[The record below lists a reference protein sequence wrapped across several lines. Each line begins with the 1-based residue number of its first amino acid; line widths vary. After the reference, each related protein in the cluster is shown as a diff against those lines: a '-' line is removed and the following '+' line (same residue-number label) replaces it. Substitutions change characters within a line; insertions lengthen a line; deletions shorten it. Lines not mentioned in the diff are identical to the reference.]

1 MLSVKP
7 DLAVWLSAIDLP
19 VDWLG
24 LRYVEERTLAVRVR
38 DGLPQPCH
46 RDRSAGVF
54 VEVLT
59 HGQFGYGCTDVLT
72 PESLRMAAR
81 NAQDRAIAAA
91 RFPLFAFDV
100 RQRQPAQ
107 GRYRS
112 PFTQGMDSVDAGAVH
127 ELAIA
132 LSQALRVSEAIV
144 STTVTFWFTETETH
158 FVSSN
163 GADIHQHT
171 FTVATDLAATA
182 MDGAQVQKR
191 SDRGAMARCHQI
203 GWEAIAQ
210 EPWLARAETIG
221 AQALELL
228 TAAECPTTTTDL
240 VLAPDQMLLQI
251 HESIGHPLELDR
263 ILGDERNY
271 AGTSFVQPE
280 DFGTLQ
286 YGSPLLN
293 ATFDPN
299 VPGEF
304 ASYNFDDTGVPA
316 TKTYLIRDGILVG
329 GLGSLE
335 SQARSG
341 LPGTANARATSW
353 NRPPID
359 RMANLNL
366 EPGADTLEDII
377 GAIANGVYMESN
389 RSWSIDDRRHKFQ
402 FGCEYARQIEDGKL
416 TKVLRNPNY
425 RGTTLPFWRSLQKV
439 GNTVEAYGSPF
450 CGKGEPNQ
458 SIRVGHQ
465 APPCWFANVEVFG

>member
-1 MLSVKP
+1 MEP
-7 DLAVWLSAIDLP
+7 DLAVWLRAMDVP
-19 VDWLG
+19 ADWLG
-24 LRYVEERTLAVRVR
+24 LRYVSERTLSIRVR
-38 DGLPQPCH
+38 DGLPQPCL
-46 RDRSAGVF
+46 RDRRAGVF

-59 HGQFGYGCTDVLT
+59 HGQFGYGSTDVLT
-72 PESLRMAAR
+72 PDSLRRAAQQ
-81 NAQDRAIAAA
+81 AQQRAIAAA
-91 RFPLFAFDV
+91 RFPLFAFSEQ
-100 RQRQPAQ
+100 QRPPSQ
-107 GRYRS
+107 GTYRS
-112 PFTQGMDSVDAGAVH
+112 PFTLGIDHIEVGAVH

-132 LSQALRVSEAIV
+132 LSRALRVSAAIV
-144 STTVTFWFTETETH
+144 STTATFWFTETETH

-171 FTVATDLAATA
+171 LTVATDLAATA
-182 MDGAQVQKR
+182 MDGPHVQKR
-191 SDRGAMARCHQI
+191 SDRGAMARCRQTDW
-203 GWEAIAQ
+203 GAIAQ

-221 AQALELL
+221 AQALALL
-228 TAAECPTTTTDL
+228 TAEECPTTTTNL

-271 AGTSFVQPE
+271 AGTSFVQPS

-293 ATFDPN
+293 ATFAPD

-304 ASYNFDDTGVPA
+304 ASYRFDDTGVPA
-316 TKTYLIRDGILVG
+316 CKTYLIRDGILVR

-341 LPGTANARATSW
+341 LPGTANARAASW

-366 EPGADTLEDII
+366 EPGPDPLDDII
-377 GAIANGVYMESN
+377 GAIADGVYMESN

-402 FGCEYARQIEDGKL
+402 FGCEYARQIKDGKL
-416 TKVLRNPNY
+416 TKVWRNPNY
-425 RGTTLPFWRSLQKV
+425 RGTTLSFWRSLQKV
-439 GNTVEAYGSPF
+439 GNTVETYGSPF

-458 SIRVGHQ
+458 AIRVGHQ
-465 APPCWFANVEVFG
+465 APPCWFANVEVFGGG